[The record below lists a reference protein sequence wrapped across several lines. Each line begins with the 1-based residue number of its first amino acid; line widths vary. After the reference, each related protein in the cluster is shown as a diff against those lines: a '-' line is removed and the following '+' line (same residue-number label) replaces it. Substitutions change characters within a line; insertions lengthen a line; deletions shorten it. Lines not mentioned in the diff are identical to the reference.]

1 MASLYISAA
10 HKSSGKTTV
19 TLGLCRALRNRGLA
33 VQGFKKGPDYI
44 DPIWHGLAA
53 GRPSY
58 NLDFRLME
66 RTEIDALYARHAG
79 AADISLIE
87 GNKGLY
93 DGMDLEGSD
102 SNAALA
108 KQLGLPVVLVI
119 DTVGITRGI
128 APLLLGYQAFDP
140 AVNIAGVI
148 LNKVGGPRHE
158 DKLRRVVEHY
168 TKLPVLGA
176 IHKDPR
182 LAIEERHLGLVPGNE
197 SAEAEQRI
205 EGIARAVAEQV
216 DLDALLK
223 LAASSPSA
231 VTTSHSTR
239 PPKDDSQVDGY
250 PLAAPR
256 KGEGAGRAQTDI
268 RIGIA
273 RDRAFG
279 FYYQEDLDSLSGAV
293 DLVPVD
299 CLNDTA
305 LPDVDGLIIG
315 GGFPESFIAEL
326 SANHFLRGDIH
337 AAVEAG
343 LPVFAECGGL
353 MYLSR
358 SIAWNDAKGEMV
370 GIIPGDTV
378 MGSRPVGRGY
388 ASLIP
393 TEDSPLDSPSAP
405 EIPAHEFHHSHLE
418 NLPAGLTYAYKVARG
433 RGIDGRNDGYVHKNL
448 LAAYCHRRG
457 SGPRGWIAPFLA
469 KARAHAE
476 QRHAATIAA

>member
-19 TLGLCRALRNRGLA
+19 TLGLCRALKARGLA
-33 VQGFKKGPDYI
+33 VQAYKKGPDYI

-66 RTEIDALYARHAG
+66 RAEIDALYARHA
-79 AADISLIE
+79 ATADVCLVE

-108 KQLGLPVVLVI
+108 KQLGLPVILVL
-119 DTVGITRGI
+119 DSSGITRGA
-128 APLLLGYQAFDP
+128 APLLLGYRAFDP

-148 LNKVGGPRHE
+148 LNKVAGARHE
-158 DKLRRVVEHY
+158 QKLRQVIERY
-168 TKLPVLGA
+168 TDLPVLGA
-176 IHKDPR
+176 IHRDAR

-197 SAEAEQRI
+197 SAEADRH
-205 EGIARAVAEQV
+205 IAEIAQAVAAQV
-216 DLDALLK
+216 DLDALLR
-223 LAASSPSA
+223 LDAQAPAIHAPAATP
-231 VTTSHSTR
+231 VR
-239 PPKDDSQVDGY
+239 P
-250 PLAAPR
+250 A
-256 KGEGAGRAQTDI
+256 GAGL
-268 RIGIA
+268 RIAIA

-279 FYYQEDLDSLSGAV
+279 FYYQEDLDSLRDHGV
-293 DLVPVD
+293 ELLPVD
-299 CLNDTA
+299 CLHDGRLA
-305 LPDVDGLIIG
+305 EVDGLIVG

-326 SANHFLRGDIH
+326 SANHALRRAIRT
-337 AAVEAG
+337 AAEAG
-343 LPVFAECGGL
+343 LPVYAECGGL

-358 SIAWNDAKGEMV
+358 SIAWNDRRGEMV
-370 GIIPGDTV
+370 GLIPGDAV

-388 ASLIP
+388 ASLLP
-393 TEDSPLDSPSAP
+393 TGDAPLDAP
-405 EIPAHEFHHSHLE
+405 GEPIPAHEFHHSHLE
-418 NLPAGLTYAYKVARG
+418 NLPAGLTYAYEVARG
-433 RGIDGRNDGYVHKNL
+433 HGIDGHNDGYVQKNL

-469 KARAHAE
+469 KARAYAG
-476 QRHAATIAA
+476 QRNAARIAA